1 MMKCPKV
8 SVVIPAYNAA
18 VTIRGTLNSF
28 FSQSFRD
35 FEIIVVNDGSTDR
48 TYEICELLKK
58 DSHIPLHVYIQ
69 PNRGGANARN
79 RGIELSQ
86 GKYIIFMDA
95 DDIVEKDFIK
105 KLVNAIESKSIVDI
119 ACCSF
124 DLLYEDGGSKPRI
137 IKSAKKVLSGKEALI
152 HLLREE
158 LEVWSGSAM
167 YSRYLL
173 TRFNVF
179 FDEDVI
185 MGEDIDFRWRAFY
198 HARQVALVPDIL
210 VHYIQHSSSITR
222 ALDPNRFPP
231 SSWLDPHKFLSY
243 LEAMGEKDEDLLQT
257 LRGYVIPLFTVRRL
271 RNYITYDIEDLFW
284 DSLKIEEIR
293 NTLKRGLVSFK
304 YNPGLALKCFLLLC
318 YPKAFY
324 DRYKFNKGQYR

>member
-1 MMKCPKV
+1 MMKCPRV

-18 VTIRGTLNSF
+18 ATIRGTLNSF

-58 DSHIPLHVYIQ
+58 DSPAPLHVYIQ

-95 DDIVEKDFIK
+95 DDIVEKDFIQ

-124 DLLYEDGGSKPRI
+124 DLLYEDGRSKPRI
-137 IKSAKKVLSGKEALI
+137 IKSAKKVLSGKEALN

-231 SSWLDPHKFLSY
+231 SSWLDPRKFLDY
-243 LEAMGEKDEDLLQT
+243 LKTYGETDKNLFL
-257 LRGYVIPLFTVRRL
+257 VIRNSVMPLFTVRKL
-271 RNYITYDIEDLFW
+271 RNYILYNIEDLFW
-284 DSLKIEEIR
+284 ETLNDENVR
-293 NTLKRGLVSFK
+293 HTLKRGMVLFAR
-304 YNPGLALKCFLLLC
+304 NPELALKCFLLL
-318 YPKAFY
+318 YFPKIFY
-324 DRYKFNKGQYR
+324 KQYKIS